1 MVISQHSNWHC
12 HTYLF
17 RGWPRTYGDSERSG
31 ICGDSSGF
39 LGHDMAMICWAGNS
53 GVMVS
58 VSDLDSN
65 STLGQVRYR
74 SYSHIQS
81 VVHHESDASTQM
93 NNNSSSVKE
102 REAN

>member
-1 MVISQHSNWHC
+1 
-12 HTYLF
+12 
-17 RGWPRTYGDSERSG
+17 
-31 ICGDSSGF
+31 
-39 LGHDMAMICWAGNS
+39 
-53 GVMVS
+53 MVS